1 MRRETISLRSCLI
14 ALEYFPCRNCS
25 ENEIFRLKDR
35 NIPINHSKLMQ
46 GIPRV
51 QGLAGSIQD
60 EYDFPGQPLLDR
72 SSAPRLTL
80 LQHPVHRP
88 PHLLL
93 LLQRNRNDDLLRCM
107 PVPHSPDARRHL
119 EDRLSE
125 QGQRLGAGQGVQEEQ
140 HALDTALGRVP
151 LPVVLERRGDVLDE
165 RVCRGRD
172 VQKDFVVW
180 EVEVCWSVFRCCRLR
195 Q

>member
-1 MRRETISLRSCLI
+1 MRRVTISLRSCLI
-14 ALEYFPCRNCS
+14 ALEYFPCRSCS
-25 ENEIFRLKDR
+25 ENEIFRQKDWY
-35 NIPINHSKLMQ
+35 IPINHRKLMQ

-51 QGLAGSIQD
+51 QSLAGSIQD
-60 EYDFPGQPLLDR
+60 EYDFPSQPLLDS
-72 SSAPRLTL
+72 SSAPRLAL

-93 LLQRNRNDDLLRCM
+93 LLQRNRNDDLLRRM

-119 EDRLSE
+119 EYRLSE
-125 QGQRLGAGQGVQEEQ
+125 QGQRLGACQGVQEEQ
-140 HALDTALGRVP
+140 HSLDAALGRVP
-151 LPVVLERRGDVLDE
+151 LPVVLQRRGDVLDE